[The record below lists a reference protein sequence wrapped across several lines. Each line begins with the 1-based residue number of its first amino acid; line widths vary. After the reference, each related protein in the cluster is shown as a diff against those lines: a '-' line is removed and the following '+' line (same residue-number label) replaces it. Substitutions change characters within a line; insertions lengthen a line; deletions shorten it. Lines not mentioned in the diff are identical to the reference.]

1 MGEREAD
8 GADDA
13 NDAGEDAP
21 LGDLADRV
29 RRRRADR
36 EDDPFAALE
45 DAGERDGDDPD
56 PATAPG
62 AEPAETADED
72 PFESV
77 AVDEIDT
84 DELWASLESEGEGAA
99 AGAGADDGSAAAEQ
113 PEVGSGGAAE
123 RVERD
128 DPEARRV
135 DHLVPKAAYCQRCR
149 HLAAPPEVRC
159 THEGT
164 EIVEVADADHFRVRG
179 CPMVDED
186 GPVEGTPDLD
196 G

>member
-8 GADDA
+8 DETDADEGAD
-13 NDAGEDAP
+13 EP
-21 LGDLADRV
+21 FGDLADRV
-29 RRRRADR
+29 RRRRGDR
-36 EDDPFAALE
+36 DDDAFAALE
-45 DAGERDGDDPD
+45 DAAGGRDEADPD
-56 PATAPG
+56 PAAAAG
-62 AEPAETADED
+62 AEPAETTDED

-77 AVDEIDT
+77 GVDEIDT
-84 DELWASLESEGEGAA
+84 DELWASLESESAGEA
-99 AGAGADDGSAAAEQ
+99 AGTDDGSAAAEQ

>member
-8 GADDA
+8 
-13 NDAGEDAP
+13 DAGEDASEGTDDP
-21 LGDLADRV
+21 FGDLADRV

-36 EDDPFAALE
+36 DDDAFAALE
-45 DAGERDGDDPD
+45 DAGGHDETD
-56 PATAPG
+56 PAAAPG
-62 AEPAETADED
+62 AEPVETADED

-84 DELWASLESEGEGAA
+84 DELWASLESEG
-99 AGAGADDGSAAAEQ
+99 AGAGTGAEADDGNAAAEQ
-113 PEVGSGGAAE
+113 PEVGAGGAAE

-135 DHLVPKAAYCQRCR
+135 DHLVPKRAYCQRCR
-149 HLAAPPEVRC
+149 YLAAPPEVRC
-159 THEGT
+159 THDGT
-164 EIVEVADADHFRVRG
+164 EIVEVADADHVRVRG
-179 CPMVDED
+179 CPMVDDD